1 MKKFVKGCL
10 IIAGTLLCVGTVCL
24 GVSAATG
31 GIAQAKQLA
40 VNGELN
46 LWGTPIVG
54 GSFLNQYTDQD
65 GVVHYVD
72 YDDDWDDYDDWDD
85 WDDWDDY
92 DDDWYDD
99 YDDDWDDLHELE
111 RHNREIAAQD
121 ERVVEF
127 NRNREIL
134 QGDYKNDNVASKDS
148 ISNLDIELGGALFKI
163 VSWEGDTFKIEGKS
177 MGQFQCY
184 VDGYTLT
191 VKGKK
196 MDLGN
201 TMNFSERSLT
211 LYIPSGKQFRE
222 IEIDLGAGRV
232 EADALTADEMDISV
246 GAGEI
251 QAGSLQA
258 MNADIQVGAGEC
270 IIEKGTFTEAD
281 MEVSM
286 GSINMKSGNIAGNF
300 DGKCAMGNITLQLA
314 GSETDHNYE
323 IVCAAGEVK
332 VGSTTW
338 NGLGYKQ
345 NINHGAASTF
355 ELECAMGNIVIVYQ

>member
-40 VNGELN
+40 MKGELN
-46 LWGTPIVG
+46 LWGNSVVG
-54 GSFLNQYTDQD
+54 EEFLTQYTDQD

-72 YDDDWDDYDDWDD
+72 YDDDWDDWDD
-85 WDDWDDY
+85 YDDDWDDY
-92 DDDWYDD
+92 DDDWDD
-99 YDDDWDDLHELE
+99 YDDDWDDLHNIE
-111 RHNREIAAQD
+111 RHNRENMTQA
-121 ERVVEF
+121 EREVEF

-134 QGDYKNDNVASKDS
+134 QGDYKNDNVASRDS

-163 VSWEGDTFKIEGKS
+163 AAWDGDTFKIEGKN
-177 MGQFQCY
+177 MEQFQCY
-184 VDGYTLT
+184 VDGQKLA

-196 MDLGN
+196 MDWGSN
-201 TMNFSERSLT
+201 VNVSERSLT

-222 IEIDLGAGRV
+222 VDIDLGAGRV
-232 EADALTADEMDISV
+232 EADSLVADEMDISV

-251 QAGSLQA
+251 QVGSLLA
-258 MNADIQVGAGEC
+258 IKADIQVGAGEC

-286 GSINMKSGNIAGNF
+286 GSIHMKSGSITGNL

-323 IVCAAGEVK
+323 VACSAGEVK

-345 NINHGAASTF
+345 HINHGATSTF
-355 ELECAMGNIVIVYQ
+355 ELECAMGNIVIAYQ